1 MKSIL
6 RIIWN
11 YKFFIISS
19 IKTDYKTRYA
29 RSKLGALWA
38 IIQPMAMVIVY
49 AFILSNI
56 MTSKLPGVATQYAY
70 PIYILSGIVVWTLF
84 SEVVG
89 RSLTVFI
96 DNASL
101 IKKLN
106 FPKITLP
113 LIISGSAMINY
124 IIFLALSY
132 IAFVFLDHYP
142 YKNLYWIPILSI
154 ILLSLALGIG
164 IFFGLLNVFIR
175 DIGQLVNVALQ
186 FWFWLTPIVYMVSV
200 IPSDFRLLLYMN
212 PLTGIV
218 QSFQDVML
226 YDRAPNMELLIYPC
240 ISAMVMILLAFFLYR
255 RANEEMADVL

>member
-6 RIIWN
+6 RVIWN

-29 RSKLGALWA
+29 RSKFGALWA

-101 IKKLN
+101 IKKMN

-113 LIISGSAMINY
+113 LIVSGSAMINY
-124 IIFLALSY
+124 IIFLILSY
-132 IAFVFLDHYP
+132 ASFVFLDHYP
-142 YKNLYWIPILSI
+142 YKYLYWMPILSI
-154 ILLSLALGIG
+154 ILLFLALGIG

-200 IPSDFRLLLYMN
+200 IPSDFRFLLYLN

-226 YDRAPNMELLIYPC
+226 YDRAPNIELLIYPS
-240 ISAMVMILLAFFLYR
+240 ISAMVMVLLAFFLYR